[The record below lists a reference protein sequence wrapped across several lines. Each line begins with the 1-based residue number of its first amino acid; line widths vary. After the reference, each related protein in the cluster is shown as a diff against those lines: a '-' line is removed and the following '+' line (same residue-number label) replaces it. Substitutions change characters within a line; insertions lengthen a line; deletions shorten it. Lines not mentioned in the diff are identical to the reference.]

1 MDYEMS
7 GILCLSGVIQV
18 KPNIVLHKN
27 LKYFFPLA
35 LVFWSQQLTRFQG
48 QLISSATKNLGVLQ
62 GVEVYLML

>member
-1 MDYEMS
+1 
-7 GILCLSGVIQV
+7 
-18 KPNIVLHKN
+18 
-27 LKYFFPLA
+27 LA